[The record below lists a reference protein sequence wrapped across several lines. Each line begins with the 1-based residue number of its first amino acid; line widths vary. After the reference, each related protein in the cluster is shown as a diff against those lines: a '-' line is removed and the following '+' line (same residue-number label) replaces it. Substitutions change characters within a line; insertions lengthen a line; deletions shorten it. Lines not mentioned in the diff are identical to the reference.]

1 MTFYIYSTF
10 SFISVIKQQIV
21 FKKYD
26 CQSTPPSKASIFL
39 RQFITG
45 LGIWS
50 FTHSLFCS
58 KSLILKSNCEQFAH
72 VDLYKRANCSC
83 CSLKK
88 SNVSDLLEMR
98 ANHSQK
104 ASHSLKK
111 LTVFPL
117 FYAQEWI
124 APVTLGSV
132 AFILRATWAFCS
144 RRSLQKERPWAIRS
158 DHSWQKSNRSDS
170 LFFTSESLFHSQKN
184 ERIARKTDERIPNPG
199 SFFLFP
205 STQSLLPPSI
215 KIKHI

>member
-72 VDLYKRANCSC
+72 VDLYKRANRSC

-104 ASHSLKK
+104 ASDSLKK
-111 LTVFPL
+111 LIVFPL
-117 FYAQEWI
+117 FM
-124 APVTLGSV
+124 P
-132 AFILRATWAFCS
+132 
-144 RRSLQKERPWAIRS
+144 K
-158 DHSWQKSNRSDS
+158 
-170 LFFTSESLFHSQKN
+170 SESL
-184 ERIARKTDERIPNPG
+184 P
-199 SFFLFP
+199 
-205 STQSLLPPSI
+205 SLLAQLLLF
-215 KIKHI
+215 